1 MKTQYTNTTPESKM
15 IGDTKV
21 WGKTEKVQRVVDDL
35 MTGASPELRESLA
48 EVNTKRTLKERRPE
62 RQKLT
67 QGLRSGNPARR
78 AEAEKALGTKGRKK

>member
-35 MTGASPELRESLA
+35 MTGASPELRESL
-48 EVNTKRTLKERRPE
+48 
-62 RQKLT
+62 
-67 QGLRSGNPARR
+67 SR
-78 AEAEKALGTKGRKK
+78 AP